1 MNFLKKCFNRV
12 IGWMAYPLAKSM
24 DKMAQLFAPAL
35 VDLKSDRSVK
45 WTWKAAGQVVMGFLL
60 LILTSVALCVTFI
73 GSIAGFTLLFALV
86 LPSLMANVIAILGTL
101 YIGYRVYEDTEPMRA
116 DEIAVDFELN

>member
-12 IGWMAYPLAKSM
+12 VGWMAYPLAKSM

-45 WTWKAAGQVVMGFLL
+45 WTWKAVGQVVMGFLL
-60 LILTSVALCVTFI
+60 LILTSVALCVTFV
-73 GSIAGFTLLFALV
+73 GSIAGITLLLALV
-86 LPSLMANVIAILGTL
+86 LPSLLANVIAILSTL
-101 YIGYRVYEDTEPMRA
+101 YIGHCVYEVTEPMRA

>member
-12 IGWMAYPLAKSM
+12 VGWMAYPLAKSM

-45 WTWKAAGQVVMGFLL
+45 WTWKAVGQVVMGFLL
-60 LILTSVALCVTFI
+60 LIATSVALCVTFV
-73 GSIAGFTLLFALV
+73 GSIAGITLLLALV
-86 LPSLMANVIAILGTL
+86 LPSLLANVIAILGTL
-101 YIGYRVYEDTEPMRA
+101 YIGHCVFEVTDPMRA
-116 DEIAVDFELN
+116 DEIAIDVEFN